1 MAATAVRERRRVAGN
16 SPPPPS
22 RPASSEEEV
31 DALQRRVK
39 EVLDEYCTKAPPE
52 EQWPPGRRIR
62 VRGVEIYYK
71 V

>member
-1 MAATAVRERRRVAGN
+1 MAGN
-16 SPPPPS
+16 SPLQQPRPS
-22 RPASSEEEV
+22 SSEEEV

-39 EVLDEYCTKAPPE
+39 EVLDEYCTKAPLE

-71 V
+71 VRSGMWCGVV